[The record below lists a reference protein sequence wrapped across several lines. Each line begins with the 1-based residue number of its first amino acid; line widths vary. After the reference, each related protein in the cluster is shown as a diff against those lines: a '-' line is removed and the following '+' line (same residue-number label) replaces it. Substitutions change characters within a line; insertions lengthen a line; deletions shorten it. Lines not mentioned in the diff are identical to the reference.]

1 MSAKN
6 TPELFWARVK
16 KGNCTDCWEWTGA
29 MSSSWYGSVAW
40 QGARVQAHRLAY
52 LLSIGGIRPET
63 LFRVGDRAR
72 TYKRFVLHKCDNR
85 LCCNPRHLFLGSMRT
100 NLLDAYRKGRKTQPR
115 SKHVNAKLTPAQ
127 VRTIRARYVRGGV
140 RQVDLAAEFGVTQR
154 VISLIIRHESYKDV

>member
-1 MSAKN
+1 
-6 TPELFWARVK
+6 
-16 KGNCTDCWEWTGA
+16 
-29 MSSSWYGSVAW
+29 
-40 QGARVQAHRLAY
+40 
-52 LLSIGGIRPET
+52 
-63 LFRVGDRAR
+63 
-72 TYKRFVLHKCDNR
+72 
-85 LCCNPRHLFLGSMRT
+85 MRT